1 MIAPSGRG
9 CLSDMLDKVT
19 GVKLRGSADNGA
31 GPHWMVA
38 GPQLICVHDSIDR
51 AGLNPG
57 RIEALH
63 D

>member
-1 MIAPSGRG
+1 
-9 CLSDMLDKVT
+9 MLDKVT
-19 GVKLRGSADNGA
+19 GAKLRGSADNDA
-31 GPHWMVA
+31 GPHWMVD